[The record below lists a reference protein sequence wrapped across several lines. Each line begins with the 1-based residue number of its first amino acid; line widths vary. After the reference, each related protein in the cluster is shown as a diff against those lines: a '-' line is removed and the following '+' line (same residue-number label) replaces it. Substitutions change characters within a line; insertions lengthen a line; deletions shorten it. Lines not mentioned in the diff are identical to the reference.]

1 MENYKPNSNR
11 YKEEQKRIEKE
22 KKVEKVVT
30 GPVITKKKSGLSKFA
45 GEFISEDAK
54 NIKTYVLGD
63 VLIPAVKK
71 ALCDIVT
78 DGINM
83 LLYGDTKVGYRRSNA
98 DKISYSSISRDTRAV
113 RDSRYSSIS
122 SIYSYDDIVLANRG
136 EAEDVLDRMC
146 ELLDIYKT
154 VTVAD
159 LKDLVG
165 VTPIYTDNKYGWTN
179 LATAEV
185 MRVRDGYMLKLPRA
199 IPID

>member
-83 LLYGDTKVGYRRSNA
+83 LLYGDTKAGYRRSNA

-122 SIYSYDDIVLANRG
+122 SIYSYDDIVLGNRG

-185 MRVRDGYMLKLPRA
+185 IRVRDGYMLKLPRA

>member
-1 MENYKPNSNR
+1 MA
-11 YKEEQKRIEKE
+11 
-22 KKVEKVVT
+22 
-30 GPVITKKKSGLSKFA
+30 TKKKSGLSKFA

-54 NIKTYVLGD
+54 NIKSYVLGD

-83 LLYGDTKVGYRRSNA
+83 LLYGDTKTGYRRSNA
-98 DKISYSSISRDTRAV
+98 DKFSYSSISRDTRAV
-113 RDSRYSSIS
+113 RDSRYPTTN
-122 SIYSYDDIVLANRG
+122 SIYSYDDIVLATRG

-146 ELLDIYKT
+146 ELLDVYKT

-165 VTPIYTDNKYGWTN
+165 ITPIYTDNKYGWTN
-179 LATAEV
+179 LSTAETV
-185 MRVRDGYMLKLPRA
+185 RIRDGYMLKLPRA